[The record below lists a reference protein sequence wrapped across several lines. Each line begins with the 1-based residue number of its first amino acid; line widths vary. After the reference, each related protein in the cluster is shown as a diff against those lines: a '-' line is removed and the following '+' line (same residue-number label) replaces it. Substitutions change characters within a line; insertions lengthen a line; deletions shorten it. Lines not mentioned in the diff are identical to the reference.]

1 MGPRTT
7 AFVQRWARPALLFAW
22 LMAVLLHPATA
33 RAGWVEMHVARDDLR
48 VAIASDGTARVE
60 HRVLLLVSGGPLK
73 TFTIRGVDPDAA
85 LEEGAYLVTEKEDKD
100 GSVEAA
106 VPLQLERVTVGSE
119 ATARTDVTVSVD
131 GGRGVMRGRYVA
143 VVRYKTD
150 LVARGAIRME
160 GVSAR
165 IDWTG
170 PSWEDG
176 LESTRAVFEVPN
188 GTRPP
193 ETIEPGDDTAGASG
207 TFLTNVTRR
216 PGTDLVE
223 VVRPYASRGER
234 VTWSLRLDAKAIK
247 AGAAASPEEGPHSR
261 DPRGDRAAPE
271 RRSLIVFVASAR
283 DTMFVIGGLALF
295 VFLASIVAAHALD
308 IRRRAAAR
316 DQTARPL
323 VPLPIAVRAIATGAL
338 FLTGLWLELH
348 EPTSLYGT
356 IAIAACTPFIWHRTS
371 VGRPTL
377 RGPGAWLCVRV
388 DEAFAAERP
397 RPRGMFDAAS
407 IPGAIFL
414 ALLIGGF
421 VIAGRQVAERSVY
434 HGILI
439 ALDVVP
445 LLALFLTGRAASFV
459 PDPAIDSIPLL
470 KAVVKRVEAAGI
482 EARVIPRVRIPQSE
496 PDPDELRVVFLPKRP
511 HAGLRAIEAGVAFG
525 AGPGGYVA
533 LPEVLVRFEEGSP
546 CDSLVEGLE
555 PFGKTQRGRKAD
567 ERVLTFVP
575 KIPTAGMTADLVLAI
590 LERTSVR
597 SVPGNENGRASVA
610 SRRAAPAS
618 SLRLPPASA

>member
-1 MGPRTT
+1 MRV
-7 AFVQRWARPALLFAW
+7 ASLVAWMLALF
-22 LMAVLLHPATA
+22 LLPATA

-48 VAIASDGTARVE
+48 VAIAPDGKARVE

-85 LEEGAYLVTEKEDKD
+85 LEEGAYLVTEKDDKE

-106 VPLQLERVTVGSE
+106 VPLQLERVTVGSD
-119 ATARTDVTVSVD
+119 ATARTDVNVAID

-143 VVRYKTD
+143 VVRYQTD
-150 LVARGAIRME
+150 LAARGAIRVE

-176 LESTRAVFEVPN
+176 IESTRAVFELPS
-188 GTRPP
+188 GTRAP
-193 ETIEPGDDTAGASG
+193 ETVEPGDDAAGASG

-234 VTWSLRLDAKAIK
+234 VTWSLRLDAKALK
-247 AGAAASPEEGPHSR
+247 VGSVGSAEEAQHAHAP
-261 DPRGDRAAPE
+261 DRGRVLPE
-271 RRSLIVFVASAR
+271 RRSLIVFVSSAR
-283 DTMFVIGGLALF
+283 DTMFLIGGLALF
-295 VFLASIVAAHALD
+295 IFIASIVAAHALD
-308 IRRRAAAR
+308 IRRRAAER
-316 DQTARPL
+316 GQTARPL
-323 VPLPIAVRAIATGAL
+323 LALPIPVRAIATGAL

-356 IAIAACTPFIWHRTS
+356 IAIAACTPFIWHRTA
-371 VGRPTL
+371 VARGTL
-377 RGPGAWLCVRV
+377 RGPGSWLCLRV
-388 DEAFAAERP
+388 DEAFAPERP

-421 VIAGRQVAERSVY
+421 VLAGRQVAERSVY
-434 HGILI
+434 HGVLI

-445 LLALFLTGRAASFV
+445 LLALFLTGRASSLV

-470 KAVVKRVEAAGI
+470 KAVVKRVEAAAG
-482 EARVIPRVRIPQSE
+482 EARVIPRVRIPDNE

-511 HAGLRAIEAGVAFG
+511 HAGLRAIEAGVAF
-525 AGPGGYVA
+525 ASGPGGYVA
-533 LPEVLVRFEEGSP
+533 LPEVLLRFEEGSP
-546 CDSLVEGLE
+546 CDALVEGLE

-575 KIPTAGMTADLVLAI
+575 KLPTAAMTADLVLAI

-597 SVPGNENGRASVA
+597 TSPGSAMSRASA
-610 SRRAAPAS
+610 SNSRSEPAT